1 MDQTR
6 SWINHLATHY
16 EMKYLLRS
24 FFFVLSLLLTS
35 CKEDAAVEELAEP
48 NPSIDGIYSYSL
60 QFDAPYPHYDGE
72 NTTRATEAKGWEDG
86 DIVYMYLDT
95 PNNAYAQAT
104 YSSQTETWT
113 IECDKQLID
122 ATESNCV
129 VWHGRYPEEE
139 LEYEYLSEAFLCQKG
154 SYNIENESVIVSAS
168 LKPYGR
174 RLRFANPDNQEIQG
188 SFSLNGF
195 TTSFRPLVSISPN
208 DKNMPFLKDKYSS
221 TLNFIFNNSKS
232 TNYIV
237 YEIGEDTRMVEL
249 QYGWN
254 NWHNYN
260 TFRRYFDDHSLFF
273 GESGVFSI
281 PTRENLRGWTL
292 TSYE

>member
-6 SWINHLATHY
+6 TWINHLATHY

-24 FFFVLSLLLTS
+24 FFFIIALLLTS
-35 CKEDAAVEELAEP
+35 CKEDVAVEELAKP
-48 NPSIDGIYSYSL
+48 NPSLDGIYSYSL
-60 QFDAPYPHYDGE
+60 QFDAPYPHYEGE
-72 NTTRATEAKGWEDG
+72 NTTRATDAGEWEDG

-104 YSSQTETWT
+104 YTRQTDTWT
-113 IECDKQLID
+113 IESDKQFIN
-122 ATESNCV
+122 AFESNCV
-129 VWHGRYPEEE
+129 VWFGRYPEEE
-139 LEYEYLSEAFLCQKG
+139 PEYKYLSEAFLCQNG

-174 RLRFANPDNQEIQG
+174 RLRFINPDDQEIQG
-188 SFSLNGF
+188 SFSFSGF
-195 TTSFRPLVSISPN
+195 TNSFGPLVSISPK
-208 DKNMPFLKDKYSS
+208 DKNKPFNKEKYGSFLYFS
-221 TLNFIFNNSKS
+221 FNDSKT

-249 QYGWN
+249 YYGWN
-254 NWHNYN
+254 DWHNSN
-260 TFRRYFDDHSLFF
+260 TFRRYFDDHSLLF

-281 PTRENLRGWTL
+281 PTRENLRGWTFI
-292 TSYE
+292 SYK